1 MKKLALGMIKIKQ
14 YSLLEI
20 FDDLYHICMALL
32 PVLYIVNVPG
42 FNMSLGTVILLV
54 FVPYSLVFIL
64 KGLNHKSKINVFIFF
79 IFYMYL
85 IFRSDGNT
93 TRIILC
99 CTTFI
104 ILYGQM
110 KGATKIKKIRK
121 IIETFAIIN
130 VILLVLQIISYY
142 GFHFRIQYIP
152 RNLIYKE
159 YQNSYVFREF
169 TGLYRPSAL
178 FLEPSHFSQFCIFAL
193 ISALFPVEGK
203 EHFKKALAIGIGCIL
218 TTSGMGIA
226 LTFGVFSWYM
236 ILNRQR
242 LDKKILN
249 ILKWISVLTIVLL
262 ILSRT
267 TFFQTS
273 LQRIFS
279 TVEGYNAVSG
289 RTHNWD
295 ATIGYMHGQTLLFGY
310 GDNQTYKFYLT
321 GLADTIYKY
330 GILCVILE
338 GLCFLYLMIKK
349 VDNYVWCCCIV
360 FSMLFCVAHIMNF
373 VAQVFYFGIII
384 ADVNV
389 PKIKHNIVINNCKI
403 SRYHIHKGFL

>member
-1 MKKLALGMIKIKQ
+1 MEDEKLAFGTIKIKK
-14 YSLLEI
+14 YSLSEI
-20 FDDLYHICMALL
+20 FDDLYHICIALL
-32 PVLYIVNVPG
+32 SVLYIINVPIL
-42 FNMSLGTVILLV
+42 NISLGTLILLAV
-54 FVPYSLVFIL
+54 IPYSLIFIL
-64 KGLNHKSKINVFIFF
+64 NGLNHKSRINAFIFF
-79 IFYMYL
+79 VFYIYL
-85 IFRSDGNT
+85 ILRSDGSV

-110 KGATKIKKIRK
+110 KGAAKITKIRK

-130 VILLVLQIISYY
+130 VILLIIQVISFY

-152 RNLIYKE
+152 KNLIYEE

-193 ISALFPVEGK
+193 ISTLFPVKGK
-203 EHFKKALAIGIGCIL
+203 ENFSKSFAIGVGCIL

-226 LTFGVFSWYM
+226 LTFGVFGWYM
-236 ILNRQR
+236 ILNRHK
-242 LDKKILN
+242 LDKKLFN
-249 ILKWISVLTIVLL
+249 IFKWIPILVIVLL

-267 TFFQTS
+267 AFFQTS

-295 ATIGYMHGQTLLFGY
+295 DTIGHMHGLTLLFGY
-310 GDNQTYKFYLT
+310 GDSQTYKFYLT

-338 GLCFLYLMIKK
+338 GLCLLYLMIKK
-349 VDNYVWCCCIV
+349 VDNFVWCSCIV
-360 FSMLFCVAHIMNF
+360 LSGLFCVAHITNF
-373 VAQVFYFGIII
+373 VAQVFYFSIII

-389 PKIKHNIVINNCKI
+389 SKQVK
-403 SRYHIHKGFL
+403 YF